1 MDLGNPNLDAS
12 AIPSMT
18 IVDAPAPLRRGPWR
32 PNALRAPARPPL
44 LSVVIPATDRPPTL
58 PRCLRAV
65 RAAVEARDEIIVV
78 DGSAWLGAAA
88 ARNAGVCRATREVV
102 VFVDAD
108 VEVRPDALARIR
120 AAFDGRPHLGAIF
133 GAYDDAPGAPGVV
146 TGFRN
151 LLHHHVHATG
161 AGPSSSFWTG
171 LGAVRRAVFE
181 ASGGFDEERFPDPSV
196 EDIELGLRLAR
207 SGAAIELDPRI
218 QGKHLKAWTV
228 RQMVHTD
235 FARRALPW
243 MALLLTSRA
252 CTSELNMGWRHRL
265 SALACAVTAGAAVV
279 RRPVPLLTSALALV
293 MLNRPFYAV
302 LLDRR
307 GPAEATAGVALH
319 ALHHLTWM
327 AALPVAVA
335 VHAAGSA
342 TGRFSA
348 QGPWSRGSRPRPRPA
363 RRDRLAMRFR

>member
-1 MDLGNPNLDAS
+1 
-12 AIPSMT
+12 MT
-18 IVDAPAPLRRGPWR
+18 IVEARASLGRGPWR
-32 PNALRAPARPPL
+32 TGAVRAPARAPL
-44 LSVVIPATDRPPTL
+44 LSVVIPATDRAPTL

-65 RAAVEARDEIIVV
+65 RAAVEARDEVIVV
-78 DGSAWLGAAA
+78 DGPARLSAAA
-88 ARNAGVCRATREVV
+88 ARNAGAHRATREVV

-120 AAFDGRPHLGAIF
+120 AAFDGRSDLVAIF
-133 GAYDDAPGAPGVV
+133 GAYDDAPGAAGVV

-171 LGAVRRAVFE
+171 LGAVRRAAFE
-181 ASGGFDEERFPDPSV
+181 ASGGFDEERFPHPSV
-196 EDIELGLRLAR
+196 EDIELGLRLVR

-243 MALLLTSRA
+243 MDLLLTARA

-265 SALACAVTAGAAVV
+265 SALACAVAAGAAVV
-279 RRPVPLLTSALALV
+279 RRPVPLLTSTLALV

-307 GPAEATAGVALH
+307 GGTEATAGVALH

-335 VHAAGSA
+335 IHAAGSA
-342 TGRFSA
+342 TGRLSE
-348 QGPWSRGSRPRPRPA
+348 QWPWSTASRPRPAPPGATDSRCA
-363 RRDRLAMRFR
+363 RSDG